1 METLQLEVE
10 PISDASTTSLEDQ
23 LNLPQFHHPDSLGIA
38 TVGTKGEAQVNFF
51 RESLGNYLLIEAP
64 FFSAKVVV
72 PLIRD
77 LRDGLKI
84 SLKDKIKDFQEG
96 KEVDR
101 GYSRAMLEDYLQ
113 YAKSI
118 NLAVART
125 PREKTLKR
133 VFKLLTP
140 VSRSAIKR
148 MRISHVETK
157 IGINEKPSERSTDD
171 ILEDYI
177 VKNALQSTGI
187 DKILRKQLR
196 DSSQKNRLT
205 FLT

>member
-1 METLQLEVE
+1 METLKLEVE
-10 PISDASTTSLEDQ
+10 PISDASTISLEEQ
-23 LNLPQFHHPDSLGIA
+23 LNLPQFHHPDTLGIA
-38 TVGTKGEAQVNFF
+38 TVGTNGEAQVNFF
-51 RESLGNYLLIEAP
+51 RESLGNYLLLEAP

-84 SLKDKIKDFQEG
+84 ALKDKLKDFQEG
-96 KEVDR
+96 REVDR
-101 GYSRAMLEDYLQ
+101 GYARSLLEDYLQ

-118 NLAVART
+118 NLAVSKA

-133 VFKLLTP
+133 VFKLLNP

-148 MRISHVETK
+148 MRISYVETK
-157 IGINEKPSERSTDD
+157 IGINEKPNELSTDE
-171 ILEDYI
+171 ILEEYI
-177 VKNALQSTGI
+177 QKNALQSTGI
-187 DKILRKQLR
+187 DQILRKQLK

-205 FLT
+205 FLS

>member
-1 METLQLEVE
+1 METLTLEIE
-10 PISDASTTSLEDQ
+10 PISDASTVSLEQQ
-23 LNLPQFHHPDSLGIA
+23 LNLPQHHHPDSLGIA
-38 TVGTKGEAQVNFF
+38 TVGTRGEAQVNFF
-51 RESLGNYLLIEAP
+51 RESLGNYLLLEAP

-84 SLKDKIKDFQEG
+84 ALSDKLKDFQEG
-96 KEVDR
+96 REVDR
-101 GYSRAMLEDYLQ
+101 GYSRAMLEDYLL

-118 NLAVART
+118 NLSVARA
-125 PREKTLKR
+125 PRERTLKR

-157 IGINEKPSERSTDD
+157 IGINEKPCDRSVDD

-177 VKNALQSTGI
+177 EKNALQSTGI
-187 DKILRKQLR
+187 DKILRKQLK
-196 DSSQKNRLT
+196 DASQKSRLT
-205 FLT
+205 FLS